1 MKKKYFI
8 TGFMIILGIIVL
20 SRIKTYNNKDLAV
33 YIENELNSSI
43 PANNEN
49 LYVNKIDC
57 DNNVDAYWDN
67 DNWGLFISNLS
78 KKTKC
83 NLYFIHDT
91 QKPYWQI

>member
-20 SRIKTYNNKDLAV
+20 SRINLNNNKDLAV

-43 PANNEN
+43 PASNEN

-57 DNNVDAYWDN
+57 DNNVNAYWDN
-67 DNWGLFISNLS
+67 DNWGV
-78 KKTKC
+78 
-83 NLYFIHDT
+83 IH
-91 QKPYWQI
+91 